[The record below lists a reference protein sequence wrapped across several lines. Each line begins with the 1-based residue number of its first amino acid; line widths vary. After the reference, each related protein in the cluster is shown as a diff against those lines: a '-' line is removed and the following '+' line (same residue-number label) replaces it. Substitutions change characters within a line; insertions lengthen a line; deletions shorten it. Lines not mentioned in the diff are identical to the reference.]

1 MAVMITR
8 SPTDIEQF
16 GDVLLALAQGIARAP
31 LERILYEALS
41 LMRDVVPFRAAWW
54 GQATLD
60 VATGVPRNWTHG
72 AIGLSANFVEEWER
86 IASNDQLARASLSSS
101 GETFVAS
108 VDNAEFVGMPELGA
122 FCRRHHMA
130 HAMAVSHELPG
141 NGPMFFVSVNRDQSG
156 KPFSL
161 LEQGAFSSFIRHVCH
176 HWRERIEAERRVD
189 GLAGWENYGL
199 ADEKGRLL
207 YVGRRMADAF
217 RRQHPDWSGTLLP
230 VAWHSQGWGR
240 PQHIQLGRSAR
251 LAVETRHDFLAL
263 RLVERVTSSGL
274 PPRELGVAALYAQ
287 GRSSKE
293 IAAVLG
299 LTPSTVRTY
308 LRNAYLHLGVKNKFE
323 LQSALKAPL
332 GRPADEG

>member
-1 MAVMITR
+1 MTTR
-8 SPTDIEQF
+8 PPTNMEHF

-41 LMRDVVPFRAAWW
+41 LMHEVVPFRAAWW

-60 VATGVPRNWTHG
+60 AVTGVPTNWTHG
-72 AIGLSANFVEEWER
+72 AIGLSATFVEEWER
-86 IASNDQLARASLSSS
+86 IAPNDQLARASLSSS

-108 VDNAEFVGMPELGA
+108 VDNAEFAGLPEIDA
-122 FCRRHHMA
+122 FCRRHQMA

-141 NGPMFFVSVNRDQSG
+141 DGAMFFVSINRDQSG

-161 LEQGAFSSFIRHVCH
+161 LEQGAFSSFVRHVCH
-176 HWRERIEAERRVD
+176 HWRQRIEVERSVD

-199 ADEKGRLL
+199 ADHEGRLL
-207 YVGRRMADAF
+207 YVGRRMADAL
-217 RRQHPDWSGTLLP
+217 RYQAPDWSGTLLP
-230 VAWHSQGWGR
+230 VAPRSEERGP
-240 PQHIQLGRSAR
+240 PQLIQLGRSAR
-251 LAVETRHDFLAL
+251 LAVEARRNFLAL
-263 RLVERVTSSGL
+263 RLVERATASGL
-274 PPRELGVAALYAQ
+274 PPRELGAAALYAQ
-287 GRSSKE
+287 GRSNKE

-323 LQSALKAPL
+323 LLTALKAPS
-332 GRPADEG
+332 GRPADKG